1 MDFDTGSS
9 EQELTALRN
18 EQNALRQE
26 EEQIDAQIAAMQE
39 RLEELASGEQSS
51 QYAYVTHND
60 IKSIPELQ
68 GDTLIAIKAPSGT
81 DLEIPYPDDTN
92 FNGERRYQIF
102 LKSSNGPITCSRL
115 Q

>member
-1 MDFDTGSS
+1 MDFDAGSS

-18 EQNALRQE
+18 EQTALRQE

-81 DLEIPYPDDTN
+81 DLEVPYPDETN
-92 FNGERRYQIF
+92 FDGERRYQIF
-102 LKSSNGPITCSRL
+102 LKSSSGPIACSRL